1 MRIDIYN
8 ASELGRN
15 QWRQLQG
22 ISRSAFMGSIMR
34 DQVEIDRLV
43 AWEDS
48 ELFYKTHTNPNI
60 LVGNY
65 GYNLNQEFTK
75 ARVAV
80 AHDGERPFGFAY
92 TAHNVSGDT
101 ELKRQVKK
109 LSIVK
114 NYLWFRD
121 IAVLPGHQ
129 RQGIAEELGK
139 KLLSDAISF
148 QPVSAYIWPEEVA
161 GIQDRL
167 EKLGFSET
175 GDELVD
181 IFGTGEEVVQRRMQA
196 STVKSV
202 LDRL

>member
-15 QWRQLQG
+15 QWRQLQS
-22 ISRSAFMGSIMR
+22 ISRSAFMSSTTR
-34 DQVEIDRLV
+34 DQVEIDKLV
-43 AWEDS
+43 GWDDA
-48 ELFYKTHTNPNI
+48 ELFYNTHINPNM

-65 GYNLNQEFTK
+65 GYNPNQEFSK

-80 AHDGERPFGFAY
+80 AHDGENPFGFAY

-129 RQGIAEELGK
+129 RQGIARELGR
-139 KLLSDAISF
+139 KLLSDAISV
-148 QPVSAYIWPEEVA
+148 QPVSAYIWPQEVV
-161 GIQDRL
+161 GIQDKL

-175 GDELVD
+175 GDKLVD
-181 IFGTGEEVVQRRMQA
+181 IFGAGEEVLQRRMQA
-196 STVKSV
+196 GTVKSV